1 MAVWRNVLLL
11 ERPHKVTLEAGGR
24 EARTI
29 GWLNELKLRI
39 ASAVLLAGCALGALF
54 AGPTPFAVLVGL
66 VALAMCWEW
75 GHLVRRGG
83 GSDISFFVHAA
94 AVLVAVLTA
103 TVVGPGL
110 ALAAL
115 AIGAVTLLA
124 MNFWTGPGVSVLGVL
139 YVGIPAV
146 ALICLRGSEPHGLT
160 AVLFIFAVVWA
171 GDIGAFAGG
180 RLIGGAKLYPSISP
194 NKTWAGLF
202 SGVIAAVG
210 VAVVFWSVLDG
221 APFGYL
227 IVCTV
232 LLSLAALLGDL
243 AESALKRLFRV
254 KDASDLI
261 PGHGG
266 FMDRMDGVVTAAT
279 LAIVIGLAINAG
291 APARALVFGA

>member
-1 MAVWRNVLLL
+1 M
-11 ERPHKVTLEAGGR
+11 TLEAGGR

-29 GWLNELKLRI
+29 GWLDELKLRTV
-39 ASAVLLAGCALGALF
+39 SAVLLAGCALGALF
-54 AGPTPFAVLVGL
+54 AGPAAFAVLVGL

-83 GSDISFFVHAA
+83 GSDISFFVHSA
-94 AVLVAVLTA
+94 AVVLAIVAVMVA
-103 TVVGPGL
+103 GPGL

-115 AIGAVTLLA
+115 AIGAVTLLV

-139 YVGIPAV
+139 YVGIPAL

-210 VAVVFWSVLDG
+210 VAVVFWLALDG
-221 APFGYL
+221 VPFGYL
-227 IVCTV
+227 MACTV
-232 LLSLAALLGDL
+232 LLSVAALLGDL

-254 KDASDLI
+254 KDASHLI

-266 FMDRMDGVVTAAT
+266 FMDRMDGMVTAAT
-279 LAIVIGLAINAG
+279 LAVVLGLVINSD
-291 APARALVFGA
+291 APARALIFGA